1 MRKGCRIFEDE
12 QDDDTHRLGLLL
24 TDAGKDGKSPV
35 YLTVK
40 VTARGDGLPIGEKK
54 GLLARELVQL
64 LKKLLP
70 DDSYFETYEKPLTF
84 EDCPPPV
91 AGPPLIEGWRK
102 K

>member
-1 MRKGCRIFEDE
+1 MRKACRIFEDE

-24 TDAGKDGKSPV
+24 ADAGDDGKKPV
-35 YLTVK
+35 YLTID
-40 VTARGDGLPIGEKK
+40 VTARGEGLPTGEKN

-70 DDSYFETYEKPLTF
+70 DDSYFETYDKPLTF
-84 EDCPPPV
+84 EECPPPV
-91 AGPPLIEGWRK
+91 AEPPLGKDWRK